1 MLVIL
6 VSQLFLKEKMMMMVS
21 SILNMET
28 ESASHQIYNQP
39 CSEHS
44 LNLNFNPISGLQ
56 IWDQAC
62 SSWRSINIE

>member
-56 IWDQAC
+56 I
-62 SSWRSINIE
+62 